1 MNKFFKLIFVLCAIC
16 GFTQAQAQPARPK
29 LVVGLVVDQ
38 MRWDYLCRYQDRYCE
53 GGFKRLLN
61 EGFSYENC
69 RIPYIPSVTAIGHT
83 SIYTGSVPSIHGI
96 AGNNFMKD
104 GKKTYCTE
112 DNTVKPV
119 GSNGKAGMESPRN
132 MWCTTIGDELRI
144 ATNDR
149 SKVIGVAIK
158 DRAAILPAG
167 HHANG
172 AYWFDPEAGKFITS
186 SFYMDKLPA
195 WVNNFNKQNFLRGGY
210 FVHQFGYQ
218 SATSSSFKVSMEEP
232 ETHSAFGVGGRLVG
246 LMYEHSDDKFMGTG
260 SAYTDAQSFKKQT
273 NQTGYQGTGFLTRL
287 VYHPLIE
294 KGNLFHVGIGLNYEL
309 AAENRSNM
317 EFKAPYP
324 VRVAG
329 INAIGAKITDA
340 KSDFKFSGELMAAKG
355 HVGIEGK
362 YIFMNVDRKGDAKS
376 YNAWGAYGNLRFLL
390 NNEYEYVKN
399 DAGIATPAPKSWELV
414 AAYNYT
420 DMNDAK
426 AGFHGGKLSDWAL
439 TMNYYI
445 NKYMIWRVSGH
456 IVRAG
461 ESDYSG
467 FNKNTFRVIETRLQF
482 KF

>member
-1 MNKFFKLIFVLCAIC
+1 MKKYMMAAALVM
-16 GFTQAQAQPARPK
+16 GFAAAANAQENK
-29 LVVGLVVDQ
+29 LVVKPSGRILMDAAFLNSSNKAVDEQ
-38 MRWDYLCRYQDRYCE
+38 CVDGVNVPDIRIGMKVSYGKWE
-53 GGFKRLLN
+53 GK
-61 EGFSYENC
+61 
-69 RIPYIPSVTAIGHT
+69 ADIG
-83 SIYTGSVPSIHGI
+83 YARGSVSP
-96 AGNNFMKD
+96 KD
-104 GKKTYCTE
+104 
-112 DNTVKPV
+112 
-119 GSNGKAGMESPRN
+119 
-132 MWCTTIGDELRI
+132 I
-144 ATNDR
+144 
-149 SKVIGVAIK
+149 
-158 DRAAILPAG
+158 
-167 HHANG
+167 
-172 AYWFDPEAGKFITS
+172 FIQ
-186 SFYMDKLPA
+186 Y
-195 WVNNFNKQNFLRGGY
+195 NFNKQNFLRGGY

-246 LMYEHSDDKFMGTG
+246 LMYEHSDNKFMGTG
-260 SAYTDAQSFKKQT
+260 SIYTDAQSFKKQT
-273 NQTGYQGTGFLTRL
+273 NHTGYQGSGFLTRL

-355 HVGIEGK
+355 HVGIEGQ
-362 YIFMNVDRKGDAKS
+362 YIFMNVDRKGNAKS

>member
-1 MNKFFKLIFVLCAIC
+1 MAAALVM
-16 GFTQAQAQPARPK
+16 GFAAAANAQENK
-29 LVVGLVVDQ
+29 LVVKPSGRILMDAAFLNSSNKTVDEQ
-38 MRWDYLCRYQDRYCE
+38 CVDGVNVPDIRIGMKVSYGKWE
-53 GGFKRLLN
+53 GK
-61 EGFSYENC
+61 
-69 RIPYIPSVTAIGHT
+69 ADIG
-83 SIYTGSVPSIHGI
+83 YARGSVSP
-96 AGNNFMKD
+96 KD
-104 GKKTYCTE
+104 
-112 DNTVKPV
+112 
-119 GSNGKAGMESPRN
+119 
-132 MWCTTIGDELRI
+132 I
-144 ATNDR
+144 
-149 SKVIGVAIK
+149 
-158 DRAAILPAG
+158 
-167 HHANG
+167 
-172 AYWFDPEAGKFITS
+172 FIQ
-186 SFYMDKLPA
+186 Y
-195 WVNNFNKQNFLRGGY
+195 NFNKQNFLRGGY

-246 LMYEHSDDKFMGTG
+246 LMYEHSDNKFMGTG
-260 SAYTDAQSFKKQT
+260 SVYTDAQSFKKQT
-273 NQTGYQGTGFLTRL
+273 NQTGYQGTGLLTRL

-340 KSDFKFSGELMAAKG
+340 KNDFKFSGEVMAAKG
-355 HVGIEGK
+355 HVGIEGQ

-414 AAYNYT
+414 ATYNYT

-467 FNKNTFRVIETRLQF
+467 FNKNTFRVIETRIQF

>member
-1 MNKFFKLIFVLCAIC
+1 MKKYMMAAALVM
-16 GFTQAQAQPARPK
+16 GFAAAANAQENK
-29 LVVGLVVDQ
+29 LVVKPSGRILMDAAFLNSSNKTVDEQ
-38 MRWDYLCRYQDRYCE
+38 CVDGVNVPDIRIGMKVSYGKWE
-53 GGFKRLLN
+53 GK
-61 EGFSYENC
+61 
-69 RIPYIPSVTAIGHT
+69 ADIG
-83 SIYTGSVPSIHGI
+83 YARGSVSP
-96 AGNNFMKD
+96 KD
-104 GKKTYCTE
+104 
-112 DNTVKPV
+112 
-119 GSNGKAGMESPRN
+119 
-132 MWCTTIGDELRI
+132 I
-144 ATNDR
+144 
-149 SKVIGVAIK
+149 
-158 DRAAILPAG
+158 
-167 HHANG
+167 
-172 AYWFDPEAGKFITS
+172 FIQ
-186 SFYMDKLPA
+186 Y
-195 WVNNFNKQNFLRGGY
+195 NFNKQNFLRGGY

-260 SAYTDAQSFKKQT
+260 SVYTDAQSFKKQT
-273 NQTGYQGTGFLTRL
+273 NHTGYQGSGFLTRL

-340 KSDFKFSGELMAAKG
+340 KNDFKFSGELMAAKG
-355 HVGIEGK
+355 HVGIEGQ

-376 YNAWGAYGNLRFLL
+376 YKAWGAYGNLRFLL

>member
-1 MNKFFKLIFVLCAIC
+1 MAAALVM
-16 GFTQAQAQPARPK
+16 GFAAAANAQENK
-29 LVVGLVVDQ
+29 LVVKPSGRILMDAAFLNSSNKAVDEQ
-38 MRWDYLCRYQDRYCE
+38 CVDGVNVPDIRIGMKVSYGKWE
-53 GGFKRLLN
+53 GK
-61 EGFSYENC
+61 
-69 RIPYIPSVTAIGHT
+69 ADIG
-83 SIYTGSVPSIHGI
+83 YARGSVSP
-96 AGNNFMKD
+96 KD
-104 GKKTYCTE
+104 
-112 DNTVKPV
+112 
-119 GSNGKAGMESPRN
+119 
-132 MWCTTIGDELRI
+132 I
-144 ATNDR
+144 
-149 SKVIGVAIK
+149 
-158 DRAAILPAG
+158 
-167 HHANG
+167 
-172 AYWFDPEAGKFITS
+172 FIQ
-186 SFYMDKLPA
+186 Y
-195 WVNNFNKQNFLRGGY
+195 NFNKQNFLRGGY

-260 SAYTDAQSFKKQT
+260 SIYTDAQSFKKQT
-273 NQTGYQGTGFLTRL
+273 NHTGYQGSGFLTRL

-355 HVGIEGK
+355 HVGIEGQ

-376 YNAWGAYGNLRFLL
+376 YKAWGAYGNLRFLL

-467 FNKNTFRVIETRLQF
+467 FNKNTFRVIETRIQF

>member
-1 MNKFFKLIFVLCAIC
+1 MAAALVM
-16 GFTQAQAQPARPK
+16 GFAAAANAQENK
-29 LVVGLVVDQ
+29 LVVKPSGRILMDAAFLNSSNKAVDEQ
-38 MRWDYLCRYQDRYCE
+38 CVDGVNIPDIRIGMKVSYGKWE
-53 GGFKRLLN
+53 GK
-61 EGFSYENC
+61 
-69 RIPYIPSVTAIGHT
+69 ADIG
-83 SIYTGSVPSIHGI
+83 YARGSVSP
-96 AGNNFMKD
+96 KD
-104 GKKTYCTE
+104 
-112 DNTVKPV
+112 
-119 GSNGKAGMESPRN
+119 
-132 MWCTTIGDELRI
+132 I
-144 ATNDR
+144 
-149 SKVIGVAIK
+149 
-158 DRAAILPAG
+158 
-167 HHANG
+167 
-172 AYWFDPEAGKFITS
+172 FIQ
-186 SFYMDKLPA
+186 Y
-195 WVNNFNKQNFLRGGY
+195 NFNKENFLRGGY

-218 SATSSSFKVSMEEP
+218 SSTSSSFKVSMEEP

-246 LMYEHSDDKFMGTG
+246 LMYEHSDNKFMGTG
-260 SAYTDAQSFKKQT
+260 SVYTDAQSFKKQT
-273 NQTGYQGTGFLTRL
+273 NQTGYQGTGLLTRL

-340 KSDFKFSGELMAAKG
+340 KNDFKFSGEVMAAKG
-355 HVGIEGK
+355 HVGIEGQ

-467 FNKNTFRVIETRLQF
+467 FNKNTFRVIETRIQF

>member
-1 MNKFFKLIFVLCAIC
+1 MAAALVM
-16 GFTQAQAQPARPK
+16 GFAAAANAQENK
-29 LVVGLVVDQ
+29 LVVKPSGRILMDAAFLNSSNKTVDEQ
-38 MRWDYLCRYQDRYCE
+38 CVDGVNVPDIRIGMKVSYGKWE
-53 GGFKRLLN
+53 GK
-61 EGFSYENC
+61 
-69 RIPYIPSVTAIGHT
+69 ADIG
-83 SIYTGSVPSIHGI
+83 YARGSVSP
-96 AGNNFMKD
+96 KD
-104 GKKTYCTE
+104 
-112 DNTVKPV
+112 
-119 GSNGKAGMESPRN
+119 
-132 MWCTTIGDELRI
+132 I
-144 ATNDR
+144 
-149 SKVIGVAIK
+149 
-158 DRAAILPAG
+158 
-167 HHANG
+167 
-172 AYWFDPEAGKFITS
+172 FIQ
-186 SFYMDKLPA
+186 Y
-195 WVNNFNKQNFLRGGY
+195 NFNKQNFLRGGY

-246 LMYEHSDDKFMGTG
+246 LMYEHSDNKFMGTG
-260 SAYTDAQSFKKQT
+260 SIYTDAQSFKKQT
-273 NQTGYQGTGFLTRL
+273 NHTGYQGTGFLTRL

-309 AAENRSNM
+309 AAQNRSNM

-340 KSDFKFSGELMAAKG
+340 KNDFKFSGELMAAKG
-355 HVGIEGK
+355 HVGIEGQ

-376 YNAWGAYGNLRFLL
+376 YKAWGAYGNLRFLL

>member
-1 MNKFFKLIFVLCAIC
+1 MKKYIMAAALVM
-16 GFTQAQAQPARPK
+16 GFAAAANAQENK
-29 LVVGLVVDQ
+29 LVVKPSGRILMDAAFLNSSNKTVDEQ
-38 MRWDYLCRYQDRYCE
+38 CVDGVNVPDIRIGMKVSYGKWE
-53 GGFKRLLN
+53 GK
-61 EGFSYENC
+61 
-69 RIPYIPSVTAIGHT
+69 ADIG
-83 SIYTGSVPSIHGI
+83 YARGSVSP
-96 AGNNFMKD
+96 KD
-104 GKKTYCTE
+104 
-112 DNTVKPV
+112 
-119 GSNGKAGMESPRN
+119 
-132 MWCTTIGDELRI
+132 I
-144 ATNDR
+144 
-149 SKVIGVAIK
+149 
-158 DRAAILPAG
+158 
-167 HHANG
+167 
-172 AYWFDPEAGKFITS
+172 FIQ
-186 SFYMDKLPA
+186 Y
-195 WVNNFNKQNFLRGGY
+195 NFNKQNFLRGGY

-260 SAYTDAQSFKKQT
+260 SIYTDAQSFKKQT
-273 NQTGYQGTGFLTRL
+273 NHTGYQGTGFLTRL

-340 KSDFKFSGELMAAKG
+340 KNDFKFSGELMAAKG
-355 HVGIEGK
+355 HVGIEGQ

-467 FNKNTFRVIETRLQF
+467 FNKNTFRVIETRIQF

>member
-1 MNKFFKLIFVLCAIC
+1 MAAALVM
-16 GFTQAQAQPARPK
+16 GFAAAANAQENK
-29 LVVGLVVDQ
+29 LVVKPSGRILMDAAFLSSSNKAVDEQ
-38 MRWDYLCRYQDRYCE
+38 CVDGVNVPDIRIGMKVSYGKWE
-53 GGFKRLLN
+53 GK
-61 EGFSYENC
+61 
-69 RIPYIPSVTAIGHT
+69 ADIG
-83 SIYTGSVPSIHGI
+83 YARGSVSP
-96 AGNNFMKD
+96 KD
-104 GKKTYCTE
+104 
-112 DNTVKPV
+112 
-119 GSNGKAGMESPRN
+119 
-132 MWCTTIGDELRI
+132 I
-144 ATNDR
+144 
-149 SKVIGVAIK
+149 
-158 DRAAILPAG
+158 
-167 HHANG
+167 
-172 AYWFDPEAGKFITS
+172 FIQ
-186 SFYMDKLPA
+186 Y
-195 WVNNFNKQNFLRGGY
+195 NFNKQNFLRGGY

-246 LMYEHSDDKFMGTG
+246 LMYEHSDNKFMGTG
-260 SAYTDAQSFKKQT
+260 SVYTDAQSFKKQT
-273 NQTGYQGTGFLTRL
+273 NQTGYQGTGLLTRL

-340 KSDFKFSGELMAAKG
+340 KSDFKFSGEVMAAKG
-355 HVGIEGK
+355 HVGIEGQ

>member
-1 MNKFFKLIFVLCAIC
+1 MAAALVM
-16 GFTQAQAQPARPK
+16 GFAAAANAQENK
-29 LVVGLVVDQ
+29 LVVKPSGRILMDAAFLNSSNKTVDEQ
-38 MRWDYLCRYQDRYCE
+38 CVDGVNVPDIRIGMKVSYGKWE
-53 GGFKRLLN
+53 GK
-61 EGFSYENC
+61 
-69 RIPYIPSVTAIGHT
+69 ADIG
-83 SIYTGSVPSIHGI
+83 YARGSVSP
-96 AGNNFMKD
+96 KD
-104 GKKTYCTE
+104 
-112 DNTVKPV
+112 
-119 GSNGKAGMESPRN
+119 
-132 MWCTTIGDELRI
+132 I
-144 ATNDR
+144 
-149 SKVIGVAIK
+149 
-158 DRAAILPAG
+158 
-167 HHANG
+167 
-172 AYWFDPEAGKFITS
+172 FIQ
-186 SFYMDKLPA
+186 Y
-195 WVNNFNKQNFLRGGY
+195 NFNKENFLRGGY

-246 LMYEHSDDKFMGTG
+246 LMYEHSDNKFMGTG
-260 SAYTDAQSFKKQT
+260 SVYTDAQSFKKQT
-273 NQTGYQGTGFLTRL
+273 NQTGYQGTGLLTRL

-340 KSDFKFSGELMAAKG
+340 KNDFKFSGELMAAKG
-355 HVGIEGK
+355 HVGIEGQ

-467 FNKNTFRVIETRLQF
+467 FNKNTFRVIETRIQF

>member
-1 MNKFFKLIFVLCAIC
+1 MAAALVM
-16 GFTQAQAQPARPK
+16 GFAAAANAQENK
-29 LVVGLVVDQ
+29 LVIKPSGRILMDAAFLNSSNKAVDEQ
-38 MRWDYLCRYQDRYCE
+38 CVDGVNVPDIRIGMKVSYGKWE
-53 GGFKRLLN
+53 GK
-61 EGFSYENC
+61 
-69 RIPYIPSVTAIGHT
+69 ADIG
-83 SIYTGSVPSIHGI
+83 YARGSVSP
-96 AGNNFMKD
+96 KD
-104 GKKTYCTE
+104 
-112 DNTVKPV
+112 
-119 GSNGKAGMESPRN
+119 
-132 MWCTTIGDELRI
+132 I
-144 ATNDR
+144 
-149 SKVIGVAIK
+149 
-158 DRAAILPAG
+158 
-167 HHANG
+167 
-172 AYWFDPEAGKFITS
+172 FIQ
-186 SFYMDKLPA
+186 Y
-195 WVNNFNKQNFLRGGY
+195 NFNKQNFLRGGY

-246 LMYEHSDDKFMGTG
+246 LMYEHSDNKFMGTG
-260 SAYTDAQSFKKQT
+260 SIYTDAQSFKKQT
-273 NQTGYQGTGFLTRL
+273 NHTGYQGSGFLTRL

-355 HVGIEGK
+355 HVGIEGQ

>member
-1 MNKFFKLIFVLCAIC
+1 MAAALVM
-16 GFTQAQAQPARPK
+16 GFAAAANAQENK
-29 LVVGLVVDQ
+29 LVVKPSGRILMDAAFLSSSNKAVDEQ
-38 MRWDYLCRYQDRYCE
+38 CVDGVNVPDIRIGMKVSYGKWE
-53 GGFKRLLN
+53 GK
-61 EGFSYENC
+61 
-69 RIPYIPSVTAIGHT
+69 ADIG
-83 SIYTGSVPSIHGI
+83 YARGSVSP
-96 AGNNFMKD
+96 KD
-104 GKKTYCTE
+104 
-112 DNTVKPV
+112 
-119 GSNGKAGMESPRN
+119 
-132 MWCTTIGDELRI
+132 I
-144 ATNDR
+144 
-149 SKVIGVAIK
+149 
-158 DRAAILPAG
+158 
-167 HHANG
+167 
-172 AYWFDPEAGKFITS
+172 FIQ
-186 SFYMDKLPA
+186 Y
-195 WVNNFNKQNFLRGGY
+195 NFNKQNFLRGGY

-260 SAYTDAQSFKKQT
+260 SIYTDAQSFKKQT
-273 NQTGYQGTGFLTRL
+273 NHTGYQGTGLLTRL

-340 KSDFKFSGELMAAKG
+340 KNDFKFSGELMAAKG
-355 HVGIEGK
+355 HVGIEGQ

-467 FNKNTFRVIETRLQF
+467 FNKNTFRVIETRIQF

>member
-1 MNKFFKLIFVLCAIC
+1 MAAALVM
-16 GFTQAQAQPARPK
+16 GFAAAANAQENK
-29 LVVGLVVDQ
+29 LVVKPSGRILMDAAFLNSSNKAVDEQ
-38 MRWDYLCRYQDRYCE
+38 CVDGVNVPDIRIGMKVSYGKWE
-53 GGFKRLLN
+53 GK
-61 EGFSYENC
+61 
-69 RIPYIPSVTAIGHT
+69 ADIG
-83 SIYTGSVPSIHGI
+83 YARGSVSP
-96 AGNNFMKD
+96 KD
-104 GKKTYCTE
+104 
-112 DNTVKPV
+112 
-119 GSNGKAGMESPRN
+119 
-132 MWCTTIGDELRI
+132 I
-144 ATNDR
+144 
-149 SKVIGVAIK
+149 
-158 DRAAILPAG
+158 
-167 HHANG
+167 
-172 AYWFDPEAGKFITS
+172 FIQ
-186 SFYMDKLPA
+186 Y
-195 WVNNFNKQNFLRGGY
+195 NFNKENFLRGGY

-218 SATSSSFKVSMEEP
+218 SSTSSSFKVSMEEP

-260 SAYTDAQSFKKQT
+260 SVYTDAQSFKKQT

-340 KSDFKFSGELMAAKG
+340 KNDFKFSGELMAAKG
-355 HVGIEGK
+355 HVGIEGQ

-467 FNKNTFRVIETRLQF
+467 FNKNTFRVIETRIQF

>member
-1 MNKFFKLIFVLCAIC
+1 MAAALVM
-16 GFTQAQAQPARPK
+16 GFAAAANAQENK
-29 LVVGLVVDQ
+29 LVVKPSGRILMDAAFLNSSNKAVDEQ
-38 MRWDYLCRYQDRYCE
+38 CVDGVNVPDIRIGMKVSYGKWE
-53 GGFKRLLN
+53 GK
-61 EGFSYENC
+61 
-69 RIPYIPSVTAIGHT
+69 ADIG
-83 SIYTGSVPSIHGI
+83 YARGSVSP
-96 AGNNFMKD
+96 KD
-104 GKKTYCTE
+104 
-112 DNTVKPV
+112 
-119 GSNGKAGMESPRN
+119 
-132 MWCTTIGDELRI
+132 I
-144 ATNDR
+144 
-149 SKVIGVAIK
+149 
-158 DRAAILPAG
+158 
-167 HHANG
+167 
-172 AYWFDPEAGKFITS
+172 FIQ
-186 SFYMDKLPA
+186 Y
-195 WVNNFNKQNFLRGGY
+195 NFNKQNFLRGGY

-232 ETHSAFGVGGRLVG
+232 ETHSAFGVSGRLVG

-260 SAYTDAQSFKKQT
+260 SVYTDAQSFKKQT

-340 KSDFKFSGELMAAKG
+340 KNDFKFSGELMAAKG
-355 HVGIEGK
+355 HVGIEGQ

>member
-1 MNKFFKLIFVLCAIC
+1 MAAALVM
-16 GFTQAQAQPARPK
+16 GFAAAANAQENK
-29 LVVGLVVDQ
+29 LVVKPSGRILMDAAFLNSSNKAVDEQ
-38 MRWDYLCRYQDRYCE
+38 CVDGVNVPDIRIGMKVSYGKWE
-53 GGFKRLLN
+53 GK
-61 EGFSYENC
+61 
-69 RIPYIPSVTAIGHT
+69 ADIG
-83 SIYTGSVPSIHGI
+83 YARGSVSP
-96 AGNNFMKD
+96 KD
-104 GKKTYCTE
+104 
-112 DNTVKPV
+112 
-119 GSNGKAGMESPRN
+119 
-132 MWCTTIGDELRI
+132 I
-144 ATNDR
+144 
-149 SKVIGVAIK
+149 
-158 DRAAILPAG
+158 
-167 HHANG
+167 
-172 AYWFDPEAGKFITS
+172 FIQ
-186 SFYMDKLPA
+186 Y
-195 WVNNFNKQNFLRGGY
+195 NFNKQNFLRGGY

-260 SAYTDAQSFKKQT
+260 SIYTDAQSFKKQT
-273 NQTGYQGTGFLTRL
+273 NHTGYQGSGFLTRL

-317 EFKAPYP
+317 EFKAPYS

-340 KSDFKFSGELMAAKG
+340 KNDFKFSGELMAAKG
-355 HVGIEGK
+355 HVGIEGQ

-376 YNAWGAYGNLRFLL
+376 YKAWGAYGNLRFLL

>member
-1 MNKFFKLIFVLCAIC
+1 MAAALVI
-16 GFTQAQAQPARPK
+16 GFAAAANAQENK
-29 LVVGLVVDQ
+29 LVVKPSGRILMDAAFLNSSNKTVDEQ
-38 MRWDYLCRYQDRYCE
+38 CVDGVNVPDIRIGMKVSYGKWE
-53 GGFKRLLN
+53 GK
-61 EGFSYENC
+61 
-69 RIPYIPSVTAIGHT
+69 ADIG
-83 SIYTGSVPSIHGI
+83 YARGSVSP
-96 AGNNFMKD
+96 KD
-104 GKKTYCTE
+104 
-112 DNTVKPV
+112 
-119 GSNGKAGMESPRN
+119 
-132 MWCTTIGDELRI
+132 I
-144 ATNDR
+144 
-149 SKVIGVAIK
+149 
-158 DRAAILPAG
+158 
-167 HHANG
+167 
-172 AYWFDPEAGKFITS
+172 FIQ
-186 SFYMDKLPA
+186 Y
-195 WVNNFNKQNFLRGGY
+195 NFNKQNFLRGGY

-246 LMYEHSDDKFMGTG
+246 LMYEHSDNKFMGTG
-260 SAYTDAQSFKKQT
+260 SIYTDAQSFKKQT
-273 NQTGYQGTGFLTRL
+273 NHTGYQGTGLLTRL

-340 KSDFKFSGELMAAKG
+340 KNDFKFSGELMAAKG
-355 HVGIEGK
+355 HVGIEGQ

>member
-1 MNKFFKLIFVLCAIC
+1 MAAALVM
-16 GFTQAQAQPARPK
+16 GFAAAANAQENK
-29 LVVGLVVDQ
+29 LVVKPSGRILMDAAFLNSSNKTVDEQ
-38 MRWDYLCRYQDRYCE
+38 CVDGVNVPDIRIGMKVSYGKWE
-53 GGFKRLLN
+53 GK
-61 EGFSYENC
+61 
-69 RIPYIPSVTAIGHT
+69 ADIG
-83 SIYTGSVPSIHGI
+83 YARGSVSP
-96 AGNNFMKD
+96 KD
-104 GKKTYCTE
+104 
-112 DNTVKPV
+112 
-119 GSNGKAGMESPRN
+119 
-132 MWCTTIGDELRI
+132 I
-144 ATNDR
+144 
-149 SKVIGVAIK
+149 
-158 DRAAILPAG
+158 
-167 HHANG
+167 
-172 AYWFDPEAGKFITS
+172 FIQ
-186 SFYMDKLPA
+186 Y
-195 WVNNFNKQNFLRGGY
+195 NFNKQNFLRGGY

-260 SAYTDAQSFKKQT
+260 SVYTDAQSFKKQT
-273 NQTGYQGTGFLTRL
+273 NHTGYQGTGFLTRL

-340 KSDFKFSGELMAAKG
+340 KNDFKFSGELMAAKG
-355 HVGIEGK
+355 HVGIQGQ

-390 NNEYEYVKN
+390 NNEYEYVKT

-467 FNKNTFRVIETRLQF
+467 FNKNTFRVIETRIQF

>member
-1 MNKFFKLIFVLCAIC
+1 MAAALVM
-16 GFTQAQAQPARPK
+16 GFAAAANAQENK
-29 LVVGLVVDQ
+29 LVVKPSGRILMDAAFLSSSNKAVDEQ
-38 MRWDYLCRYQDRYCE
+38 CVDGVNVPDIRIGMKVSYGKWE
-53 GGFKRLLN
+53 GK
-61 EGFSYENC
+61 
-69 RIPYIPSVTAIGHT
+69 ADIG
-83 SIYTGSVPSIHGI
+83 YARGSVSP
-96 AGNNFMKD
+96 KD
-104 GKKTYCTE
+104 
-112 DNTVKPV
+112 
-119 GSNGKAGMESPRN
+119 
-132 MWCTTIGDELRI
+132 I
-144 ATNDR
+144 
-149 SKVIGVAIK
+149 
-158 DRAAILPAG
+158 
-167 HHANG
+167 
-172 AYWFDPEAGKFITS
+172 FIQ
-186 SFYMDKLPA
+186 Y
-195 WVNNFNKQNFLRGGY
+195 NFNKENFLRGGY

-246 LMYEHSDDKFMGTG
+246 LMYEHSDNKFMGTG
-260 SAYTDAQSFKKQT
+260 SIYTDAQSFKKQT
-273 NQTGYQGTGFLTRL
+273 NHTGYQGSGFLTRL

-340 KSDFKFSGELMAAKG
+340 KNDFKFSGELMAAKG
-355 HVGIEGK
+355 HVGIEGQ

>member
-1 MNKFFKLIFVLCAIC
+1 MKKYIMAAALVM
-16 GFTQAQAQPARPK
+16 GFAAAANAQENK
-29 LVVGLVVDQ
+29 LVVKPSGRILMDAAFLNSSNKAVDEQ
-38 MRWDYLCRYQDRYCE
+38 CVDGVNVPDIRIGMKVSYGKWE
-53 GGFKRLLN
+53 GK
-61 EGFSYENC
+61 
-69 RIPYIPSVTAIGHT
+69 ADIG
-83 SIYTGSVPSIHGI
+83 YARGSVSP
-96 AGNNFMKD
+96 KD
-104 GKKTYCTE
+104 
-112 DNTVKPV
+112 
-119 GSNGKAGMESPRN
+119 
-132 MWCTTIGDELRI
+132 I
-144 ATNDR
+144 
-149 SKVIGVAIK
+149 
-158 DRAAILPAG
+158 
-167 HHANG
+167 
-172 AYWFDPEAGKFITS
+172 FIQ
-186 SFYMDKLPA
+186 Y
-195 WVNNFNKQNFLRGGY
+195 NFNKQNFLRGGY

-260 SAYTDAQSFKKQT
+260 SIYTDAQSFKKQT
-273 NQTGYQGTGFLTRL
+273 NLTGYQGSGFLTRL

-340 KSDFKFSGELMAAKG
+340 KNDFKFSGELMAAKG
-355 HVGIEGK
+355 HVGIEGQ

>member
-1 MNKFFKLIFVLCAIC
+1 MAAALVM
-16 GFTQAQAQPARPK
+16 GFAAAANAQENK
-29 LVVGLVVDQ
+29 LVVKPSGRILMDAAFLNSSNKTVDEQ
-38 MRWDYLCRYQDRYCE
+38 CVDGVNVPDIRIGMKVSYGKWE
-53 GGFKRLLN
+53 GK
-61 EGFSYENC
+61 
-69 RIPYIPSVTAIGHT
+69 ADIG
-83 SIYTGSVPSIHGI
+83 YARGSVSP
-96 AGNNFMKD
+96 KD
-104 GKKTYCTE
+104 
-112 DNTVKPV
+112 
-119 GSNGKAGMESPRN
+119 
-132 MWCTTIGDELRI
+132 I
-144 ATNDR
+144 
-149 SKVIGVAIK
+149 
-158 DRAAILPAG
+158 
-167 HHANG
+167 
-172 AYWFDPEAGKFITS
+172 FIQ
-186 SFYMDKLPA
+186 Y
-195 WVNNFNKQNFLRGGY
+195 NFNKQNFLRGGY

-260 SAYTDAQSFKKQT
+260 SVYTDAQSFKKQT
-273 NQTGYQGTGFLTRL
+273 NHTGYQGTGFLTRL

-355 HVGIEGK
+355 HVGIEGQ

>member
-1 MNKFFKLIFVLCAIC
+1 MAAALVM
-16 GFTQAQAQPARPK
+16 GFAAAANAQENK
-29 LVVGLVVDQ
+29 LVVKPSGRILMDAAFLNSSNKTVDEQ
-38 MRWDYLCRYQDRYCE
+38 CVDGVNVPDIRIGMKVSYGKWE
-53 GGFKRLLN
+53 GK
-61 EGFSYENC
+61 
-69 RIPYIPSVTAIGHT
+69 ADIG
-83 SIYTGSVPSIHGI
+83 YARGSVSP
-96 AGNNFMKD
+96 KD
-104 GKKTYCTE
+104 
-112 DNTVKPV
+112 
-119 GSNGKAGMESPRN
+119 
-132 MWCTTIGDELRI
+132 I
-144 ATNDR
+144 
-149 SKVIGVAIK
+149 
-158 DRAAILPAG
+158 
-167 HHANG
+167 
-172 AYWFDPEAGKFITS
+172 FIQ
-186 SFYMDKLPA
+186 Y
-195 WVNNFNKQNFLRGGY
+195 NFNKQNFLRGGY

-246 LMYEHSDDKFMGTG
+246 LMYEHSDNKFMGTG
-260 SAYTDAQSFKKQT
+260 SVYTDAQSFKKQT
-273 NQTGYQGTGFLTRL
+273 NQTGYQGTGLLTRL

-340 KSDFKFSGELMAAKG
+340 KSDFKFSGEVMAAKG
-355 HVGIEGK
+355 HVGIEGQ

>member
-1 MNKFFKLIFVLCAIC
+1 MAAALVM
-16 GFTQAQAQPARPK
+16 GFAAAANAQENK
-29 LVVGLVVDQ
+29 LVVKPSGRILMDAAFLNSSNKTVDEQ
-38 MRWDYLCRYQDRYCE
+38 CVDGVNVPDIRIGMKVSYGKWE
-53 GGFKRLLN
+53 GK
-61 EGFSYENC
+61 
-69 RIPYIPSVTAIGHT
+69 ADIG
-83 SIYTGSVPSIHGI
+83 YARGSVSP
-96 AGNNFMKD
+96 KD
-104 GKKTYCTE
+104 
-112 DNTVKPV
+112 
-119 GSNGKAGMESPRN
+119 
-132 MWCTTIGDELRI
+132 I
-144 ATNDR
+144 
-149 SKVIGVAIK
+149 
-158 DRAAILPAG
+158 
-167 HHANG
+167 
-172 AYWFDPEAGKFITS
+172 FIQ
-186 SFYMDKLPA
+186 Y
-195 WVNNFNKQNFLRGGY
+195 NFNKENFLRGGY

-218 SATSSSFKVSMEEP
+218 SSTSSSFKVSMEEP

-246 LMYEHSDDKFMGTG
+246 LMYEHSDNKFMGTG
-260 SAYTDAQSFKKQT
+260 SVYTDAQSFKKQT
-273 NQTGYQGTGFLTRL
+273 NQTGYQGTGLLTRL

-340 KSDFKFSGELMAAKG
+340 KNDFKFSGEVMAAKG
-355 HVGIEGK
+355 HVGIEGQ

>member
-1 MNKFFKLIFVLCAIC
+1 MAAALVM
-16 GFTQAQAQPARPK
+16 GFAAAANAQENK
-29 LVVGLVVDQ
+29 LVVKPSGRILMDAAFLSSSNKAVDEQ
-38 MRWDYLCRYQDRYCE
+38 CVDGVNVPDIRIGMKVSYGKWE
-53 GGFKRLLN
+53 GK
-61 EGFSYENC
+61 
-69 RIPYIPSVTAIGHT
+69 ADIG
-83 SIYTGSVPSIHGI
+83 YARGSVSP
-96 AGNNFMKD
+96 KD
-104 GKKTYCTE
+104 
-112 DNTVKPV
+112 
-119 GSNGKAGMESPRN
+119 
-132 MWCTTIGDELRI
+132 I
-144 ATNDR
+144 
-149 SKVIGVAIK
+149 
-158 DRAAILPAG
+158 
-167 HHANG
+167 
-172 AYWFDPEAGKFITS
+172 FIQ
-186 SFYMDKLPA
+186 Y
-195 WVNNFNKQNFLRGGY
+195 NFNKENFLRGGY

-260 SAYTDAQSFKKQT
+260 SVYTDAQSFKKQT
-273 NQTGYQGTGFLTRL
+273 NQTGYQGTGLLTRL

-340 KSDFKFSGELMAAKG
+340 KNDFKFSGEVMAAKG
-355 HVGIEGK
+355 HVGIEGQ

>member
-1 MNKFFKLIFVLCAIC
+1 MAAALVM
-16 GFTQAQAQPARPK
+16 GFAAAANAQENK
-29 LVVGLVVDQ
+29 LVVKPSGRILMDAAFLNSSNKAVDEQ
-38 MRWDYLCRYQDRYCE
+38 CVDGVNVPDIRIGMKVSYGKWE
-53 GGFKRLLN
+53 GK
-61 EGFSYENC
+61 
-69 RIPYIPSVTAIGHT
+69 ADIG
-83 SIYTGSVPSIHGI
+83 YARGSVSP
-96 AGNNFMKD
+96 KD
-104 GKKTYCTE
+104 
-112 DNTVKPV
+112 
-119 GSNGKAGMESPRN
+119 
-132 MWCTTIGDELRI
+132 I
-144 ATNDR
+144 
-149 SKVIGVAIK
+149 
-158 DRAAILPAG
+158 
-167 HHANG
+167 
-172 AYWFDPEAGKFITS
+172 FIQ
-186 SFYMDKLPA
+186 Y
-195 WVNNFNKQNFLRGGY
+195 NFNKQNFLRGGY

-260 SAYTDAQSFKKQT
+260 SIYTDAQSFKKQT
-273 NQTGYQGTGFLTRL
+273 NHTGYQGSGFLTRL

-329 INAIGAKITDA
+329 INAICAKITDA

-355 HVGIEGK
+355 HVGIEGQ

>member
-1 MNKFFKLIFVLCAIC
+1 MAAALVM
-16 GFTQAQAQPARPK
+16 GFAAAANAQENK
-29 LVVGLVVDQ
+29 LVVKPSGRILMDAAFLSSSNKAVDEQ
-38 MRWDYLCRYQDRYCE
+38 CVDGVNVPDIRIGMKVSYGKWE
-53 GGFKRLLN
+53 GK
-61 EGFSYENC
+61 
-69 RIPYIPSVTAIGHT
+69 ADIG
-83 SIYTGSVPSIHGI
+83 YARGSVSP
-96 AGNNFMKD
+96 KD
-104 GKKTYCTE
+104 
-112 DNTVKPV
+112 
-119 GSNGKAGMESPRN
+119 
-132 MWCTTIGDELRI
+132 I
-144 ATNDR
+144 
-149 SKVIGVAIK
+149 
-158 DRAAILPAG
+158 
-167 HHANG
+167 
-172 AYWFDPEAGKFITS
+172 FIQ
-186 SFYMDKLPA
+186 Y
-195 WVNNFNKQNFLRGGY
+195 NFNKENFLRGGY

-218 SATSSSFKVSMEEP
+218 SSTSSSFKVSMEEP

-246 LMYEHSDDKFMGTG
+246 LMYEHSDNKFMGTG
-260 SAYTDAQSFKKQT
+260 SVYTDAQSFKKQT
-273 NQTGYQGTGFLTRL
+273 NQTGYQGTGLLTRL

-340 KSDFKFSGELMAAKG
+340 KNDFKFSGELMAAKG
-355 HVGIEGK
+355 HVGIEGQ

-467 FNKNTFRVIETRLQF
+467 FNKNTFRVIETRIQF

>member
-1 MNKFFKLIFVLCAIC
+1 MKKYIMAAALVM
-16 GFTQAQAQPARPK
+16 GFAAAANAQENK
-29 LVVGLVVDQ
+29 LVVKPSGRILMDAAFLNSSNKAVDEQ
-38 MRWDYLCRYQDRYCE
+38 CVDGVNVPDIRIGMKVSYGKWE
-53 GGFKRLLN
+53 GK
-61 EGFSYENC
+61 
-69 RIPYIPSVTAIGHT
+69 ADIG
-83 SIYTGSVPSIHGI
+83 YARGSVSP
-96 AGNNFMKD
+96 KD
-104 GKKTYCTE
+104 
-112 DNTVKPV
+112 
-119 GSNGKAGMESPRN
+119 
-132 MWCTTIGDELRI
+132 I
-144 ATNDR
+144 
-149 SKVIGVAIK
+149 
-158 DRAAILPAG
+158 
-167 HHANG
+167 
-172 AYWFDPEAGKFITS
+172 FIQ
-186 SFYMDKLPA
+186 Y
-195 WVNNFNKQNFLRGGY
+195 NFNKENFLRGGY

-246 LMYEHSDDKFMGTG
+246 LMYEHSDNKFMGTG
-260 SAYTDAQSFKKQT
+260 SVYTDAQSFKKQT
-273 NQTGYQGTGFLTRL
+273 NQTGYQGTGLLTRL

-340 KSDFKFSGELMAAKG
+340 KNDFKFSGELMAAKG
-355 HVGIEGK
+355 HVGIEGQ

-467 FNKNTFRVIETRLQF
+467 FNKNTFRVIETRIQF

>member
-1 MNKFFKLIFVLCAIC
+1 MAAALVM
-16 GFTQAQAQPARPK
+16 GFAAAANAQENK
-29 LVVGLVVDQ
+29 LVVKPSGRILMDAAFLNSSNKTVDEQ
-38 MRWDYLCRYQDRYCE
+38 CVDGVNVPDIRIGMKVSYGKWE
-53 GGFKRLLN
+53 GK
-61 EGFSYENC
+61 
-69 RIPYIPSVTAIGHT
+69 ADIG
-83 SIYTGSVPSIHGI
+83 YARGSVSP
-96 AGNNFMKD
+96 KD
-104 GKKTYCTE
+104 
-112 DNTVKPV
+112 
-119 GSNGKAGMESPRN
+119 
-132 MWCTTIGDELRI
+132 I
-144 ATNDR
+144 
-149 SKVIGVAIK
+149 
-158 DRAAILPAG
+158 
-167 HHANG
+167 
-172 AYWFDPEAGKFITS
+172 FIQ
-186 SFYMDKLPA
+186 Y
-195 WVNNFNKQNFLRGGY
+195 NFNKQNFLRGGY

-260 SAYTDAQSFKKQT
+260 SIYTDAQSFKKQT
-273 NQTGYQGTGFLTRL
+273 NHTGYQGTGLLTRL

-355 HVGIEGK
+355 HVGIEGQ

-467 FNKNTFRVIETRLQF
+467 FNKNTFRVIETRIQV
-482 KF
+482 KC

>member
-1 MNKFFKLIFVLCAIC
+1 MAAVLVM
-16 GFTQAQAQPARPK
+16 GFAAAANAQENK
-29 LVVGLVVDQ
+29 LVVKPSGRILMDAAFLNSTNKTVDEQ
-38 MRWDYLCRYQDRYCE
+38 CVDGVNVPDVRIGMKVSYGKWE
-53 GGFKRLLN
+53 GK
-61 EGFSYENC
+61 
-69 RIPYIPSVTAIGHT
+69 ADIG
-83 SIYTGSVPSIHGI
+83 YARGSVSP
-96 AGNNFMKD
+96 KD
-104 GKKTYCTE
+104 
-112 DNTVKPV
+112 
-119 GSNGKAGMESPRN
+119 
-132 MWCTTIGDELRI
+132 I
-144 ATNDR
+144 
-149 SKVIGVAIK
+149 
-158 DRAAILPAG
+158 
-167 HHANG
+167 
-172 AYWFDPEAGKFITS
+172 FIQ
-186 SFYMDKLPA
+186 Y
-195 WVNNFNKQNFLRGGY
+195 NFNKQNFLRGGY

-246 LMYEHSDDKFMGTG
+246 LMYEHSDNKFMGTG
-260 SAYTDAQSFKKQT
+260 SIYTDAQSFKKQT
-273 NQTGYQGTGFLTRL
+273 NHTGYQGSGFLTRL

-340 KSDFKFSGELMAAKG
+340 KNDFKFSGELMAAKG
-355 HVGIEGK
+355 HVGIEGQ

-467 FNKNTFRVIETRLQF
+467 FNKNTFRVIETRIQF

>member
-1 MNKFFKLIFVLCAIC
+1 MAAALVM
-16 GFTQAQAQPARPK
+16 GFAAAANAQENK
-29 LVVGLVVDQ
+29 LVVKPSGRILMDAAFLSSSNKAVDEQ
-38 MRWDYLCRYQDRYCE
+38 CVDGVNVPDIRIGMKVSYGKWE
-53 GGFKRLLN
+53 GK
-61 EGFSYENC
+61 
-69 RIPYIPSVTAIGHT
+69 ADIG
-83 SIYTGSVPSIHGI
+83 YARGSVSP
-96 AGNNFMKD
+96 KD
-104 GKKTYCTE
+104 
-112 DNTVKPV
+112 
-119 GSNGKAGMESPRN
+119 
-132 MWCTTIGDELRI
+132 I
-144 ATNDR
+144 
-149 SKVIGVAIK
+149 
-158 DRAAILPAG
+158 
-167 HHANG
+167 
-172 AYWFDPEAGKFITS
+172 FIQ
-186 SFYMDKLPA
+186 Y
-195 WVNNFNKQNFLRGGY
+195 NFNKENFLRGGY

-246 LMYEHSDDKFMGTG
+246 LMYEHSDNKFMGTG
-260 SAYTDAQSFKKQT
+260 SIYTDAQSFKKQT
-273 NQTGYQGTGFLTRL
+273 NHTGYQGTGLLTRL

-340 KSDFKFSGELMAAKG
+340 KSDFKFSGEVMAAKG
-355 HVGIEGK
+355 HVGIEGQ

>member
-1 MNKFFKLIFVLCAIC
+1 MAAALVM
-16 GFTQAQAQPARPK
+16 GFAAAANAQENK
-29 LVVGLVVDQ
+29 LVVKPSGRILMDAAFLNSSNKAVDEQ
-38 MRWDYLCRYQDRYCE
+38 CVDGVNVPDIRIGMKVSYGKWE
-53 GGFKRLLN
+53 GK
-61 EGFSYENC
+61 
-69 RIPYIPSVTAIGHT
+69 ADIG
-83 SIYTGSVPSIHGI
+83 YARGSVSP
-96 AGNNFMKD
+96 KD
-104 GKKTYCTE
+104 
-112 DNTVKPV
+112 
-119 GSNGKAGMESPRN
+119 
-132 MWCTTIGDELRI
+132 I
-144 ATNDR
+144 
-149 SKVIGVAIK
+149 
-158 DRAAILPAG
+158 
-167 HHANG
+167 
-172 AYWFDPEAGKFITS
+172 FIQ
-186 SFYMDKLPA
+186 Y
-195 WVNNFNKQNFLRGGY
+195 NFNKENFLRGGY

-260 SAYTDAQSFKKQT
+260 SVYTDAQSFKKQT

-340 KSDFKFSGELMAAKG
+340 KNDFKFSGELMAAKG
-355 HVGIEGK
+355 HVGIEGQ

-467 FNKNTFRVIETRLQF
+467 FNKNTFRVIETRIQF

>member
-1 MNKFFKLIFVLCAIC
+1 MAAALVL
-16 GFTQAQAQPARPK
+16 GFAAAANAQENK
-29 LVVGLVVDQ
+29 LVVKPSGRILMDAAFLNSSNKAVDEQ
-38 MRWDYLCRYQDRYCE
+38 CVDGVNVPDIRIGMKVSYGKWE
-53 GGFKRLLN
+53 GK
-61 EGFSYENC
+61 
-69 RIPYIPSVTAIGHT
+69 ADIG
-83 SIYTGSVPSIHGI
+83 YARGSVSP
-96 AGNNFMKD
+96 KD
-104 GKKTYCTE
+104 
-112 DNTVKPV
+112 
-119 GSNGKAGMESPRN
+119 
-132 MWCTTIGDELRI
+132 I
-144 ATNDR
+144 
-149 SKVIGVAIK
+149 
-158 DRAAILPAG
+158 
-167 HHANG
+167 
-172 AYWFDPEAGKFITS
+172 FIQ
-186 SFYMDKLPA
+186 Y
-195 WVNNFNKQNFLRGGY
+195 NFNKQNFLRGGY

-260 SAYTDAQSFKKQT
+260 SVYTDAQSFKKQT

-340 KSDFKFSGELMAAKG
+340 KNDFKFSGELMAAKG
-355 HVGIEGK
+355 HVGIEGQ

>member
-1 MNKFFKLIFVLCAIC
+1 MAAALVM
-16 GFTQAQAQPARPK
+16 GFAAAANAQENK
-29 LVVGLVVDQ
+29 LVVKPSGRILMDAAFLNSSNKAVDEQ
-38 MRWDYLCRYQDRYCE
+38 CVDGVNVPDIRIGMKVSYGKWE
-53 GGFKRLLN
+53 GK
-61 EGFSYENC
+61 
-69 RIPYIPSVTAIGHT
+69 ADIG
-83 SIYTGSVPSIHGI
+83 YARGSVSP
-96 AGNNFMKD
+96 KD
-104 GKKTYCTE
+104 
-112 DNTVKPV
+112 
-119 GSNGKAGMESPRN
+119 
-132 MWCTTIGDELRI
+132 I
-144 ATNDR
+144 
-149 SKVIGVAIK
+149 
-158 DRAAILPAG
+158 
-167 HHANG
+167 
-172 AYWFDPEAGKFITS
+172 FIQ
-186 SFYMDKLPA
+186 Y
-195 WVNNFNKQNFLRGGY
+195 NFNKQNFLRGGY

-246 LMYEHSDDKFMGTG
+246 LMYEHSDNKFMGTG
-260 SAYTDAQSFKKQT
+260 SVYTDAQSFKKQT

-340 KSDFKFSGELMAAKG
+340 KNDFKFSGELMAAKG
-355 HVGIEGK
+355 HVGIEGQ

-467 FNKNTFRVIETRLQF
+467 FNKNTFRVIETRIQF

>member
-1 MNKFFKLIFVLCAIC
+1 MKKYIMAAALVM
-16 GFTQAQAQPARPK
+16 GFAAAANAQENK
-29 LVVGLVVDQ
+29 LVVKPSGRILMDAAFLNSSNKAVDEQ
-38 MRWDYLCRYQDRYCE
+38 CVDGVSVPDIRIGMKVSYGKWE
-53 GGFKRLLN
+53 GK
-61 EGFSYENC
+61 
-69 RIPYIPSVTAIGHT
+69 ADIG
-83 SIYTGSVPSIHGI
+83 YARGSVSP
-96 AGNNFMKD
+96 KD
-104 GKKTYCTE
+104 
-112 DNTVKPV
+112 
-119 GSNGKAGMESPRN
+119 
-132 MWCTTIGDELRI
+132 I
-144 ATNDR
+144 
-149 SKVIGVAIK
+149 
-158 DRAAILPAG
+158 
-167 HHANG
+167 
-172 AYWFDPEAGKFITS
+172 FIQ
-186 SFYMDKLPA
+186 Y
-195 WVNNFNKQNFLRGGY
+195 NFNKQNFLRGGY

-260 SAYTDAQSFKKQT
+260 SVYTDAQSFKKQT
-273 NQTGYQGTGFLTRL
+273 NLTGYQGTGLLTRL

-340 KSDFKFSGELMAAKG
+340 KNDFKFSGELMAAKG
-355 HVGIEGK
+355 HVGIEGQ

>member
-1 MNKFFKLIFVLCAIC
+1 MKKYMMAAALVM
-16 GFTQAQAQPARPK
+16 GFAAAANAQENK
-29 LVVGLVVDQ
+29 LVVKPSGRILMDAAFLSSSNKAVDEQ
-38 MRWDYLCRYQDRYCE
+38 CVDGVNVPDIRIGMKVSYGKWE
-53 GGFKRLLN
+53 GK
-61 EGFSYENC
+61 
-69 RIPYIPSVTAIGHT
+69 ADIG
-83 SIYTGSVPSIHGI
+83 YARGSVSP
-96 AGNNFMKD
+96 KD
-104 GKKTYCTE
+104 
-112 DNTVKPV
+112 
-119 GSNGKAGMESPRN
+119 
-132 MWCTTIGDELRI
+132 I
-144 ATNDR
+144 
-149 SKVIGVAIK
+149 
-158 DRAAILPAG
+158 
-167 HHANG
+167 
-172 AYWFDPEAGKFITS
+172 FIQ
-186 SFYMDKLPA
+186 Y
-195 WVNNFNKQNFLRGGY
+195 NFNKENFLRGGY

-246 LMYEHSDDKFMGTG
+246 LMYEHSDNKFMGTG
-260 SAYTDAQSFKKQT
+260 SIYTDAQSFKKQT
-273 NQTGYQGTGFLTRL
+273 NQTGYQGTGLLTRL

-340 KSDFKFSGELMAAKG
+340 KNDFKFSGEVMAAKG
-355 HVGIEGK
+355 HVGIEGQ

>member
-1 MNKFFKLIFVLCAIC
+1 MAAALVM
-16 GFTQAQAQPARPK
+16 GFAAAANAQENK
-29 LVVGLVVDQ
+29 LVVKPSGRILMDAAFLSSSNKAVDEQ
-38 MRWDYLCRYQDRYCE
+38 CVDGVNVPDIRIGMKVSYGKWE
-53 GGFKRLLN
+53 GK
-61 EGFSYENC
+61 
-69 RIPYIPSVTAIGHT
+69 ADIG
-83 SIYTGSVPSIHGI
+83 YARGSVSP
-96 AGNNFMKD
+96 KD
-104 GKKTYCTE
+104 
-112 DNTVKPV
+112 
-119 GSNGKAGMESPRN
+119 
-132 MWCTTIGDELRI
+132 I
-144 ATNDR
+144 
-149 SKVIGVAIK
+149 
-158 DRAAILPAG
+158 
-167 HHANG
+167 
-172 AYWFDPEAGKFITS
+172 FIQ
-186 SFYMDKLPA
+186 Y
-195 WVNNFNKQNFLRGGY
+195 NFNKQNFLRGGY

-260 SAYTDAQSFKKQT
+260 SIYTDAQSFKKQT
-273 NQTGYQGTGFLTRL
+273 NHTGYQGSGFLTRL

-340 KSDFKFSGELMAAKG
+340 KNDFKFSGELMAAKG
-355 HVGIEGK
+355 HVGIEGQ

-376 YNAWGAYGNLRFLL
+376 YKAWGAYGNLRFLL

-467 FNKNTFRVIETRLQF
+467 FNKNTFRVIETRIQF

>member
-1 MNKFFKLIFVLCAIC
+1 MAAALVM
-16 GFTQAQAQPARPK
+16 GFAAAANAQENK
-29 LVVGLVVDQ
+29 LVVKPSGRILMDAAFLNSSNKAVDEQ
-38 MRWDYLCRYQDRYCE
+38 CVDGVNVPDIRIGMKVSYGKWE
-53 GGFKRLLN
+53 GK
-61 EGFSYENC
+61 
-69 RIPYIPSVTAIGHT
+69 ADIG
-83 SIYTGSVPSIHGI
+83 YARGSVSP
-96 AGNNFMKD
+96 KD
-104 GKKTYCTE
+104 
-112 DNTVKPV
+112 
-119 GSNGKAGMESPRN
+119 
-132 MWCTTIGDELRI
+132 I
-144 ATNDR
+144 
-149 SKVIGVAIK
+149 
-158 DRAAILPAG
+158 
-167 HHANG
+167 
-172 AYWFDPEAGKFITS
+172 FIQ
-186 SFYMDKLPA
+186 Y
-195 WVNNFNKQNFLRGGY
+195 NFNKQNFLRGGY

-260 SAYTDAQSFKKQT
+260 SIYTDAQSFKKQT
-273 NQTGYQGTGFLTRL
+273 NLTGYQGSGFLTRL

-340 KSDFKFSGELMAAKG
+340 KNDFKFSGELMAAKG
-355 HVGIEGK
+355 HVGIEGQ

-399 DAGIATPAPKSWELV
+399 DAGIATPAPKSWEFV

>member
-1 MNKFFKLIFVLCAIC
+1 MAAALVM
-16 GFTQAQAQPARPK
+16 GFAAAANAQENK
-29 LVVGLVVDQ
+29 LVVKPSGRILMDAAFLNSSNKTVDEQ
-38 MRWDYLCRYQDRYCE
+38 CVDGVNVPDIRIGMKVSYGKWE
-53 GGFKRLLN
+53 GK
-61 EGFSYENC
+61 
-69 RIPYIPSVTAIGHT
+69 ADIG
-83 SIYTGSVPSIHGI
+83 YARGSVSP
-96 AGNNFMKD
+96 KD
-104 GKKTYCTE
+104 
-112 DNTVKPV
+112 
-119 GSNGKAGMESPRN
+119 
-132 MWCTTIGDELRI
+132 I
-144 ATNDR
+144 
-149 SKVIGVAIK
+149 
-158 DRAAILPAG
+158 
-167 HHANG
+167 
-172 AYWFDPEAGKFITS
+172 FIQ
-186 SFYMDKLPA
+186 Y
-195 WVNNFNKQNFLRGGY
+195 NFNKQNFLRGGY

-260 SAYTDAQSFKKQT
+260 SIYTDAQSFKKQT
-273 NQTGYQGTGFLTRL
+273 NHTGYQGSGLLTRL
-287 VYHPLIE
+287 VYHPFIE

-340 KSDFKFSGELMAAKG
+340 KNDFKFSGELMAAKG
-355 HVGIEGK
+355 HVGIEGQ

>member
-1 MNKFFKLIFVLCAIC
+1 MKKYIMAAALVM
-16 GFTQAQAQPARPK
+16 GFAAAANAQENK
-29 LVVGLVVDQ
+29 LVVKPSGRILMDAAFLNSSNKTVDEQ
-38 MRWDYLCRYQDRYCE
+38 CVDGVNVPDIRIGMKVSYGKWE
-53 GGFKRLLN
+53 GK
-61 EGFSYENC
+61 
-69 RIPYIPSVTAIGHT
+69 ADIG
-83 SIYTGSVPSIHGI
+83 YARGSVSP
-96 AGNNFMKD
+96 KD
-104 GKKTYCTE
+104 
-112 DNTVKPV
+112 
-119 GSNGKAGMESPRN
+119 
-132 MWCTTIGDELRI
+132 I
-144 ATNDR
+144 
-149 SKVIGVAIK
+149 
-158 DRAAILPAG
+158 
-167 HHANG
+167 
-172 AYWFDPEAGKFITS
+172 FIQ
-186 SFYMDKLPA
+186 Y
-195 WVNNFNKQNFLRGGY
+195 NFNKQNFLRGGY

-246 LMYEHSDDKFMGTG
+246 LMYEHSDNKFMGTG
-260 SAYTDAQSFKKQT
+260 SIYTDAQSFKKQT
-273 NQTGYQGTGFLTRL
+273 NLTGYQGTGLLTRL

-340 KSDFKFSGELMAAKG
+340 KNDFKFSGELMAAKG
-355 HVGIEGK
+355 HVGIEGQ

>member
-1 MNKFFKLIFVLCAIC
+1 MKKYIMAAALVM
-16 GFTQAQAQPARPK
+16 GFAAAANAQENK
-29 LVVGLVVDQ
+29 LVVKPSGRILMDAAFLNSSNKTVDEQ
-38 MRWDYLCRYQDRYCE
+38 CVDGVNVPDIRIGMKVSYGKWE
-53 GGFKRLLN
+53 GK
-61 EGFSYENC
+61 
-69 RIPYIPSVTAIGHT
+69 ADIG
-83 SIYTGSVPSIHGI
+83 YARGSVSP
-96 AGNNFMKD
+96 KD
-104 GKKTYCTE
+104 
-112 DNTVKPV
+112 
-119 GSNGKAGMESPRN
+119 
-132 MWCTTIGDELRI
+132 I
-144 ATNDR
+144 
-149 SKVIGVAIK
+149 
-158 DRAAILPAG
+158 
-167 HHANG
+167 
-172 AYWFDPEAGKFITS
+172 FIQ
-186 SFYMDKLPA
+186 Y
-195 WVNNFNKQNFLRGGY
+195 NFNKQNFLRGGY

-260 SAYTDAQSFKKQT
+260 SIYTDAQSFKKQT
-273 NQTGYQGTGFLTRL
+273 NHTGYQGSGFLTRL

-340 KSDFKFSGELMAAKG
+340 KNDFKFSGELMAAKG
-355 HVGIEGK
+355 HVGIEGQ

-467 FNKNTFRVIETRLQF
+467 FNKNTFRVIETRIQF